1 MRLAAA
7 AAVLLLCASIA
18 AAAPE
23 KPKLDLPAFFTGRTH
38 AENILKIAFHRAVPL
53 RVDTVG
59 KVEGK
64 QFVLVD
70 TVHEGDKPARIRKW
84 VTREVGPGHYRGTL
98 SDATSPVDIVVSG
111 DRAVVQYVMK
121 GGLRVRQQM
130 NLLADGKTI
139 ANHVV
144 VKKFGMRFATV
155 EGKIRKLD

>member
-1 MRLAAA
+1 
-7 AAVLLLCASIA
+7 
-18 AAAPE
+18 
-23 KPKLDLPAFFTGRTH
+23 
-38 AENILKIAFHRAVPL
+38 
-53 RVDTVG
+53 
-59 KVEGK
+59 
-64 QFVLVD
+64 
-70 TVHEGDKPARIRKW
+70 
-84 VTREVGPGHYRGTL
+84 
-98 SDATSPVDIVVSG
+98 VSG

>member
-1 MRLAAA
+1 VRLAAA
-7 AAVLLLCASIA
+7 AAVLLLCAGIA

-38 AENILKIAFHRAVPL
+38 AENVLKIAFHRAVPL

-84 VTREVGPGHYRGTL
+84 VTREVSPGHYRGTL